1 MKTGCRDHSTQNTLE
16 RLPCQFC
23 SIVRSTKESFENC
36 ARDPLSEMVEVE
48 MTLLMKTM
56 KDDAKG
62 DFVTGIEVDSGAED
76 RRSSCSDRPVLAKC
90 D

>member
-1 MKTGCRDHSTQNTLE
+1 
-16 RLPCQFC
+16 
-23 SIVRSTKESFENC
+23 
-36 ARDPLSEMVEVE
+36 MVEVE